1 MSETTTKQ
9 FIVEPVRAAR
19 AGRRFSNK
27 RYIERQANL
36 ALGIVVRQ
44 SALDNDAASGE
55 PHLIAGAPI
64 GTQPLDLYSPLADEP
79 GTGAA
84 QTEPRSGPGAE
95 ARTPGINLESPDVE
109 RGKDEVRRPT
119 GAPESFRHW
128 QPAKIFSHATLKS
141 GMGAPETES
150 ALTPTPTPVPAPTPA
165 PAPAPAPAPD
175 LGAMTRRSAI
185 VLDPDA
191 DVRRLTACLL
201 RQLGYEVT
209 ESESAEDAIASSAK
223 AAADLLVAESR
234 LSGDWTG
241 EALAT
246 RLRRTAPNLR
256 VILTSDTGLGAA
268 NSNLRV
274 LLKPFGLDQLA
285 DLVNQDNRMDGPVGR
300 GSSKAP
306 GGAVPVDL
314 QSSRASAVIAL

>member
-44 SALDNDAASGE
+44 SALDNDAASGG

-79 GTGAA
+79 GMGAA

-109 RGKDEVRRPT
+109 RAKDEVRRPT

-150 ALTPTPTPVPAPTPA
+150 ALAPTPTPTPA

-175 LGAMTRRSAI
+175 LGAMTRRRAI

-209 ESESAEDAIASSAK
+209 ESESAEDAIASSDK

-268 NSNLRV
+268 NSNLLV

-285 DLVNQDNRMDGPVGR
+285 DLVNQDSGMDGPVGR

-306 GGAVPVDL
+306 GDGIPLDL
-314 QSSRASAVIAL
+314 EGTRSSAAIAL